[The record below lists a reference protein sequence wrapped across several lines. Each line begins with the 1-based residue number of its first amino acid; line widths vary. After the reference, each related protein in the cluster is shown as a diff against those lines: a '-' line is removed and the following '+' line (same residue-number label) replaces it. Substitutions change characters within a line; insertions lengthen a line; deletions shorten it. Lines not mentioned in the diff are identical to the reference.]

1 MLVEGKMHCCGI
13 GVHEPAGEYIGPV
26 CFRFSQTRLDYNLS
40 EDFLASRFSLLVV
53 QISEA
58 AYHISENRWK

>member
-1 MLVEGKMHCCGI
+1 MFVQILIFHQLY
-13 GVHEPAGEYIGPV
+13 AYGPI
-26 CFRFSQTRLDYNLS
+26 CFRFSQTRLDYKLS

-58 AYHISENRWK
+58 DYHRRKNKQSVWWC

>member
-1 MLVEGKMHCCGI
+1 MAISNK
-13 GVHEPAGEYIGPV
+13 EYIDRVESLSLGPV